1 MSYTITPEM
10 RLMDELDEFKIQLA
24 AIGWLRIPDIIEACA
39 CLEKSWEMYV
49 EGRLNPIVIHT
60 GANLVMPR
68 KVLNLPQMEQS

>member
-10 RLMDELDEFKIQLA
+10 RLMDELDEFKTQVA
-24 AIGWLRIPDIIEACA
+24 AARWWSIPNIVEACA
-39 CLEKSWEMYV
+39 RLEKSWEMYV